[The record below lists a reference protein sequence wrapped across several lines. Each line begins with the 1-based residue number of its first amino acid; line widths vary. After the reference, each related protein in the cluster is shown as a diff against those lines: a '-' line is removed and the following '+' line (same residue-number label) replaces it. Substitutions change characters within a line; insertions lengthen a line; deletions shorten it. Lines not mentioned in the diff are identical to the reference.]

1 MGLTI
6 TDTLALVSKGYK
18 VPEIQEV
25 SKIYDENKNDNNIIE
40 LAKKLAF
47 SDFKSAMTLFQ
58 TDNIPN
64 GTEDAHE
71 KEQTDNES
79 EDNEGTKDLQDDQ
92 GKEDDIDY
100 KKMYETEKKLR
111 EDIQKANQSKD
122 ISGDEN
128 KESDWD
134 IALRFAQDV
143 LN

>member
-47 SDFKSAMTLFQ
+47 SDFKSAMTLFT
-58 TDNIPN
+58 TDIPN
-64 GTEDAHE
+64 GTEDAPE
-71 KEQTDNES
+71 KKQTDNES
-79 EDNEGTKDLQDDQ
+79 EDNEGTEDLQDDQ
-92 GKEDDIDY
+92 GTDDGIDY

-122 ISGDEN
+122 VSGDEN

>member
-1 MGLTI
+1 MGLNI

-18 VPEIQEV
+18 VSEIQEV
-25 SKIYDENKNDNNIIE
+25 SKILDDNKNDNNIIE
-40 LAKKLAF
+40 LAKKLAY

-58 TDNIPN
+58 TDIPN
-64 GTEDAHE
+64 GTEDAPE
-71 KEQTDNES
+71 NKQTDNES
-79 EDNEGTKDLQDDQ
+79 EDKEGTEGLQDDQ
-92 GKEDDIDY
+92 GKGDDIDY

-122 ISGDEN
+122 VSIDDN

>member
-47 SDFKSAMTLFQ
+47 SDFKSAMTLFT
-58 TDNIPN
+58 TDIPN
-64 GTEDAHE
+64 GTEDAPE
-71 KEQTDNES
+71 KKQTDNES
-79 EDNEGTKDLQDDQ
+79 EDNEVTEDLQDDQ
-92 GKEDDIDY
+92 GTDDGIDY

-122 ISGDEN
+122 VSGDEN

>member
-1 MGLTI
+1 MGLNL

-18 VPEIQEV
+18 VAEIQEV
-25 SKIYDENKNDNNIIE
+25 SKILDNNKNDNNIIE

-58 TDNIPN
+58 TDIPN
-64 GTEDAHE
+64 GTEDAPE
-71 KEQTDNES
+71 NKQTDNES
-79 EDNEGTKDLQDDQ
+79 EDNEDTTDLQDDQ
-92 GKEDDIDY
+92 GTDDDIDY

-122 ISGDEN
+122 ISGEEN

>member
-6 TDTLALVSKGYK
+6 TDTLSLVSKGYK

-47 SDFKSAMTLFQ
+47 SDFKSAMTLFT
-58 TDNIPN
+58 TDIPN
-64 GTEDAHE
+64 GTEDAPK

-79 EDNEGTKDLQDDQ
+79 EDNEGTEDLQDDQ
-92 GKEDDIDY
+92 GTDDGIDY

-122 ISGDEN
+122 VSGSDN

>member
-1 MGLTI
+1 MGLNI

-25 SKIYDENKNDNNIIE
+25 SKIYDANKNDNNIIE

-58 TDNIPN
+58 TDIPN
-64 GTEDAHE
+64 GTEDAPEHN
-71 KEQTDNES
+71 QTDNES
-79 EDNEGTKDLQDDQ
+79 EDNEGTEGLQDDQ
-92 GKEDDIDY
+92 GTEDGIDY

-122 ISGDEN
+122 VSESDN

>member
-1 MGLTI
+1 MLFLQITNRIIYEITI
-6 TDTLALVSKGYK
+6 S
-18 VPEIQEV
+18 
-25 SKIYDENKNDNNIIE
+25 SKNDNNIIE

-64 GTEDAHE
+64 GTEDAPE
-71 KEQTDNES
+71 QKQTDNES
-79 EDNEGTKDLQDDQ
+79 EDNEGTEDLQDDQ
-92 GKEDDIDY
+92 GMDDDIDY
-100 KKMYETEKKLR
+100 KTMYETEKKLR

-122 ISGDEN
+122 VSDKDT

>member
-47 SDFKSAMTLFQ
+47 SDFKSAMTMFQ
-58 TDNIPN
+58 TDIPS
-64 GTEDAHE
+64 GTEDAPE
-71 KEQTDNES
+71 QKQTDNES
-79 EDNEGTKDLQDDQ
+79 EDNEGIEDLQDDQ
-92 GKEDDIDY
+92 GKDDDIDY
-100 KKMYETEKKLR
+100 KQMYETEKKLR

-122 ISGDEN
+122 VSGSDN

>member
-6 TDTLALVSKGYK
+6 TDTLTLVSKGYK
-18 VPEIQEV
+18 VPEIAEV
-25 SKIYDENKNDNNIIE
+25 SKIYDANKNDNNIIE

-58 TDNIPN
+58 TDIPN
-64 GTEDAHE
+64 GTEDAPE
-71 KEQTDNES
+71 QNQTDNES
-79 EDNEGTKDLQDDQ
+79 EDNEGSQDLQDDQ
-92 GKEDDIDY
+92 GKDDDIDY

-122 ISGDEN
+122 VSGDEN

>member
-1 MGLTI
+1 MSLNI

-18 VPEIQEV
+18 VSEIQEV
-25 SKIYDENKNDNNIIE
+25 SKILDENKNDNIIE

-47 SDFKSAMTLFQ
+47 SDFKSAMTLFN
-58 TDNIPN
+58 TDIPN
-64 GTEDAHE
+64 GTEDAPE
-71 KEQTDNES
+71 NNQTDNES
-79 EDNEGTKDLQDDQ
+79 EDNEDTSDLQDDQ
-92 GKEDDIDY
+92 GMDDGIDY

-122 ISGDEN
+122 VSGDEN

-134 IALRFAQDV
+134 IALRFTQDV

>member
-25 SKIYDENKNDNNIIE
+25 SKIYDANKNDNNIIE

-47 SDFKSAMTLFQ
+47 SDFKSAMTMFQ
-58 TDNIPN
+58 TDIPN
-64 GTEDAHE
+64 GTEDAPLQ
-71 KEQTDNES
+71 EQTDNES
-79 EDNEGTKDLQDDQ
+79 EDNEDTKDLQDDQ
-92 GKEDDIDY
+92 GNEDDIDY
-100 KKMYETEKKLR
+100 KTMYETEKKLR

-122 ISGDEN
+122 VSGENN

>member
-1 MGLTI
+1 MGLNI

-18 VPEIQEV
+18 VSEIQEV
-25 SKIYDENKNDNNIIE
+25 SKILDDNKNDNNIIE
-40 LAKKLAF
+40 LAKKLAY

-58 TDNIPN
+58 TDIPN
-64 GTEDAHE
+64 GTEDAPE
-71 KEQTDNES
+71 NKQTDNES
-79 EDNEGTKDLQDDQ
+79 EDKEGTEGLQDDQ
-92 GKEDDIDY
+92 GKGDDIDY

-122 ISGDEN
+122 VSSDDN